1 MNKEQVFQ
9 QAREQVSNSYPSIFT
24 KDDVIRLIVDLEK
37 SMEGVVSESK
47 GITREKLEEILEKY
61 NRDMREYVEDNV
73 DTSDMWND
81 DEVRISV
88 SYREICID
96 EVEINLDPV
105 VNEIRDFHQDFD
117 IDEYFEEE
125 EEDNVLVIGSE
136 FVAMDD
142 DSSNDE

>member
-9 QAREQVSNSYPSIFT
+9 TAREQVLNSYPSIFT

-47 GITREKLEEILEKY
+47 NGIDREKLEEILDKY
-61 NRDMREYVEDNV
+61 NSELRDHIEYRV
-73 DTSDMWND
+73 DTSDMWSD
-81 DEVRISV
+81 DKIEMSV

-96 EVEINLDPV
+96 EVEIDLAPV
-105 VNEIRDFHQDFD
+105 CESIEDFHKEFD
-117 IDEYFEEE
+117 LDEYFVEE
-125 EEDNVLVIGSE
+125 NVGSE

-142 DSSNDE
+142 DSDNDE